1 MTVPCGC
8 PRRHARLGGEH
19 ALDAGERARRPVV
32 VGGARHS
39 RRRAS
44 RPTTRRMEERDDSS
58 THAWPQRLVGRTRGR
73 MQRLVD
79 ARAAAATTARAD
91 ATAAPR
97 VCATAATAAAMATK
111 ATMATMAMA
120 MKATMATKAMMAS
133 SSSDVLDVLVRE
145 AKASP
150 PVVEITYRPHFT
162 TRGPSDGRPQ
172 GFANLLTVPMPSI

>member
-19 ALDAGERARRPVV
+19 ALDAGERTRRPVV
-32 VGGARHS
+32 VGARHS

-79 ARAAAATTARAD
+79 ARAAAATTTRAD

-145 AKASP
+145 AKSEPARRRNNLQYPTLQHAVP
-150 PVVEITYRPHFT
+150 PT
-162 TRGPSDGRPQ
+162 DGRKAPQ
-172 GFANLLTVPMPSI
+172 TYLPTLSI

>member
-19 ALDAGERARRPVV
+19 ALDAGERTRRPVV
-32 VGGARHS
+32 VGARHS

-172 GFANLLTVPMPSI
+172 GSANLLTVPTPSI